1 MKIDFLKR
9 SAFDFCYFFF
19 HRVEG
24 SGSVR
29 TILSVSVI
37 HFFTHPSRIMLFFNL
52 KGVICES
59 KSGRFAI
66 LAKRVIDCSGDAD
79 VAHLAGARTQ
89 KLAKEH
95 MMGVTTV
102 FNVSGVDCV
111 KFVDYTEKK
120 AMTYSDWISLWN
132 QKTSDEGKE
141 QNLKSPVIY
150 EEIVKAS
157 NDGLIPSMDEL
168 NAKHVSIGGTW
179 SSLSMDSGE
188 ATNLNLIYMKNV
200 DGTNVQDLT
209 NAEIEGRKQAL
220 NALVALKANLPGFEN
235 AKLRNFGMTLGVR
248 DTRKLVGMYSLTAD
262 DCKNQARFEDSIG
275 IFPEFIDGYSIVIL
289 PSSGRYFHVPF
300 GCLVSP
306 DVDNLLV
313 GGRIVAGDMI
323 SHAAMRNM
331 MACCVTG
338 QGAGVAAA
346 ISVKL
351 EQSVHK
357 LDVKKVQDELIRQNV
372 RIF

>member
-1 MKIDFLKR
+1 M
-9 SAFDFCYFFF
+9 
-19 HRVEG
+19 
-24 SGSVR
+24 
-29 TILSVSVI
+29 
-37 HFFTHPSRIMLFFNL
+37 
-52 KGVICES
+52 
-59 KSGRFAI
+59 
-66 LAKRVIDCSGDAD
+66 AKRVIDCSGDAD

-141 QNLKSPVIY
+141 QRFKSPVIY

-157 NDGLIPSMDEL
+157 NDGLIPSTDEL

-179 SSLSMDSGE
+179 SSLSMESGE

-209 NAEIEGRKQAL
+209 SAEIEGRKQAL
-220 NALVALKANLPGFEN
+220 NAIVALKANLPGFEN

-248 DTRKLVGMYSLTAD
+248 DTRKIVGKYSLTAD

-275 IFPEFIDGYSIVIL
+275 IFPEFIDGYAIVIL

-306 DVDNLLV
+306 DIDNLLV
-313 GGRIVAGDMI
+313 AGRIVAGDMI

-357 LDVKKVQDELIRQNV
+357 LDVKKVQAELIRQKV